1 MRDKLLVRVYD
12 VGFGDC
18 IYVGIPDAGRTF
30 HMLIDCGNLKGPTG
44 ILQKAVNN
52 VRSLLRSTDGAEEGL
67 DLLVV
72 THPHKDHISGFDPAW
87 FQGLAVGQVWLSAFM
102 KEDHPQAQK
111 SRRLQALSMQM
122 AEALMAEAHSLGLSA
137 TEQAMLNLNISN
149 PRALDALRNTSG
161 VASETIAPQAP
172 RLYVS
177 RDQFAGLDKAAL
189 QKAGLGLEQ
198 GSMCWRGFQDQNTVL
213 RVLAPE
219 WDIDGAYLG
228 KTATKH
234 FGLLEREAK
243 AEAGNGSADSAGASV
258 HPTNIGSS
266 DFRRLC
272 ARLLYSNLA
281 FIEMDDDLRNQ
292 TSVVLLLEW
301 RGRRLLFTGDAE
313 WQGKPFS
320 KDKGNASWDI
330 MLENDKTFG
339 HLAEPLDFLK
349 VGHHGSVNGTPFV
362 KNGGA
367 NQPVMDRLL
376 PAATRGGAQVVVSTD
391 VKAKFGKDNPVP
403 YAPLLVELGRRAAN
417 VRCYGGDIQ
426 EGQPQRT
433 DLEEYDPQLPIGYI
447 DVELAPGA

>member
-18 IYVGIPDAGRTF
+18 IYVGIPDADRTF
-30 HMLIDCGNLKGPTG
+30 HMLIDCGNLKGTVG
-44 ILQKAVNN
+44 ILQKAVKD
-52 VRSLLRSTDGAEEGL
+52 VRSLLRGPDGAEERL

-87 FQGLAVGQVWLSAFM
+87 FKGLDVGQVWLSAFM

-111 SRRLQALSMQM
+111 SRSLQALSMQM
-122 AEALMAEAHSLGLSA
+122 AEALMAEAHTLGLSA
-137 TEQAMLNLNISN
+137 ATQAMLNLNITN
-149 PRALDALRNTSG
+149 PRALDALRNVPG
-161 VASETIAPQAP
+161 AGAETIAPQAP

-177 RDQFAGLDKAAL
+177 RDQFAGLDDAAL
-189 QKAGLGLEQ
+189 QKAGLRLEQ
-198 GSMCWRGFQDQNTVL
+198 GSKCWRGFQEQGTAL

-228 KTATKH
+228 KTADKR
-234 FGLLEREAK
+234 FGLLARP
-243 AEAGNGSADSAGASV
+243 AGPGADAPAPDSAGPSPQ
-258 HPTNIGSS
+258 PTNISSS

-281 FIEMDDDLRNQ
+281 FIEMDDKLRNQ

-313 WQGKPFS
+313 WEGGT
-320 KDKGNASWDI
+320 GNASWDI

-339 HLAEPLDFLK
+339 HLAKPLDFLK
-349 VGHHGSVNGTPFV
+349 VGHHGSVNGSPFV
-362 KNGGA
+362 KDAGP
-367 NQPVMDRLL
+367 NQPVLNQLL
-376 PAATRGGAQVVVSTD
+376 PAATQGAAQVVVSTD
-391 VKAKFGKDNPVP
+391 VNANFGKENPVP

-417 VRCYGGDIQ
+417 ARCY
-426 EGQPQRT
+426 EGEIKESQPQRT
-433 DLEEYDPQLPIGYI
+433 DLEEYDLKLPIGYI
-447 DVELAPGA
+447 DVELAPAP